1 MSLSFQEYNLEI
13 IAEKFVLETGEQKTD
28 KTVLVTFLDEKQ
40 QVKEERRYAF
50 ISRDF
55 FLDARNPGILDFC
68 YISPEVFSEVIQFLQ
83 NNPQTIKFSANNSF
97 WEHPECLD
105 FSGLTFNSDT
115 LSFTNSVFAA
125 KRIAFNKTAFRSQ
138 LVNFSDCNFF
148 SDLCDFSQ
156 SHFKS
161 EKIRFNNSLFSQGE
175 KRFRE
180 MQIEHA
186 SVEFRNVEF
195 TGGNISFSYTN
206 FGKGP
211 VSFKI
216 SRFGAGK
223 TDFSHA
229 IFGTLEN
236 SFEKADFNSGDLSFR
251 SAVFNDGKVN
261 FISCIF
267 GQGEK
272 SFVGTKF
279 GNGDV
284 LFKNSKFSGGKV
296 RFRMAEFGN
305 GQIDF
310 HFSEFEEGDFLF
322 DSVNIQNGDL
332 DFRAVNFGRGKVRF
346 KNLMVGDGNIIFENS
361 QLQGDFIISD
371 TVFGK
376 GEFNFEDAV
385 FDSADLI
392 VRNVDFGTGKV
403 SFKSGSFKSI
413 SLSSS
418 QLDNYFDLRVKFCGF
433 LDLSD
438 TVIKD
443 ILNIDSQEFSCNI
456 KKINLAG
463 MRLLGRIYLDW
474 RRLPVKQII
483 CRQNA
488 DYAVKAEQFRIL
500 KENYNVTGQY
510 DYEDEAYVQ
519 FKRAESKALLQ
530 SNLFEAPI
538 HIKIWAY
545 LKYGFKW
552 LIFDKMGKY
561 ATDPLR
567 VLLTM
572 AVTYLLFT
580 AAYLFV
586 AEFGNIHISSSLF
599 EEGDPRI
606 LSNIQKAFYH
616 SAITFLTIGYG
627 DYYPEGISRWISSF
641 EGFMGLFLMSYFTV
655 AFVRKVLR

>member
-1 MSLSFQEYNLEI
+1 MSLSFQEYKIEI
-13 IAEKFVLETGEQKTD
+13 IAEKYNLGDGEQQTKKTA
-28 KTVLVTFLDEKQ
+28 LITFWDTKE
-40 QVKEERRYAF
+40 QVKEERKYAF
-50 ISRDF
+50 ITLDF
-55 FLDARNPGILDFC
+55 FLNMQNPGKLDSC
-68 YISPEVFSEVIQFLQ
+68 YISPKLFPEL
-83 NNPQTIKFSANNSF
+83 IKYIKKNTKTVEFSAKNSF

-105 FSGLTFNSDT
+105 FSELTFAADT
-115 LSFTNSVFAA
+115 LSFSNSIFAA
-125 KRIAFNKTAFRSQ
+125 KRIAFNKSVFHSRE
-138 LVNFSDCNFF
+138 VNFSDCNFF

-156 SHFKS
+156 ASFRS
-161 EKIRFNNSLFSQGE
+161 EKLCFNNSLFSQGE
-175 KRFRE
+175 KRFCE
-180 MQIEHA
+180 MQIEDA

-195 TGGNISFSYTN
+195 TGGNLSFVATN
-206 FGKGP
+206 FGKGS

-216 SRFGAGK
+216 SRFGLGK

-236 SFEKADFNSGDLSFR
+236 SFEKADFGAGALSFR

-305 GQIDF
+305 GRIDF
-310 HFSEFEEGDFLF
+310 HFSEFEAGDFLF
-322 DSVNIQNGDL
+322 DSVNIQHGDL

-385 FDSADLI
+385 FNSADLI
-392 VRNVDFGTGKV
+392 IRNVDFGVGKV
-403 SFKSGSFKSI
+403 SFKNGSFNSI

-474 RRLPVKQII
+474 RRLPLQKII
-483 CRQNA
+483 NSQA
-488 DYAVKAEQFRIL
+488 TDYSVKAEQFRIL

-510 DYEDEAYVQ
+510 DYEDEAYVA

-530 SNLFEAPI
+530 SELVSSKPL
-538 HIKIWAY
+538 IKFRAY

-580 AAYLFV
+580 ASYLLI
-586 AEFGNIHISSSLF
+586 AEFGDIYIASSLF
-599 EEGDPRI
+599 EEGDPRM
-606 LSNIQKAFYH
+606 LSNLQKAFYH

-627 DYYPEGISRWISSF
+627 DYYPEGISRWISSI
-641 EGFMGLFLMSYFTV
+641 EGFTGLFLMSYFTV

>member
-1 MSLSFQEYNLEI
+1 MEI
-13 IAEKFVLETGEQKTD
+13 IAEKFDLGNGEQQTD
-28 KTVLVTFLDEKQ
+28 KTALVSFLDINRQ
-40 QVKEERRYAF
+40 IKEERKYAC
-50 ISRDF
+50 ISVDF
-55 FLDARNPGILDFC
+55 FLAMQNPGKLDAC
-68 YISPEVFSEVIQFLQ
+68 YISTEVFPEI
-83 NNPQTIKFSANNSF
+83 IKYIKRTENLAEFSAENSF
-97 WEHPECLD
+97 WQHSECLD
-105 FSGLTFNSDT
+105 FSELVFKTDS
-115 LSFTNSVFAA
+115 LSFSNSIFAA
-125 KRIAFNKTAFRSQ
+125 KRIAFIKTAFHSRD
-138 LVNFSDCNFF
+138 VNFSDCNFF

-156 SHFKS
+156 SRFKS

-195 TGGNISFSYTN
+195 TGGNISFSSTN

-216 SRFGAGK
+216 SRFGSGK

-229 IFGTLEN
+229 LFGALEN
-236 SFEKADFNSGDLSFR
+236 SFEKADFGSGDLSFR

-322 DSVNIQNGDL
+322 DSANIKNGDL

-361 QLQGDFIISD
+361 QLHGDFIISD

-376 GEFNFEDAV
+376 GEFNFEDAL

-392 VRNVDFGTGKV
+392 IRNVDFGAGKV
-403 SFKSGSFKSI
+403 SFKNGSFKSI

-418 QLDNYFDLRVKFCGF
+418 QLDNYFDLRVKSCGF

-443 ILNIDSQEFSCNI
+443 ILNIDSQEFSGNI
-456 KKINLAG
+456 KQINLAG
-463 MRLLGRIYLDW
+463 MRLLGRLYLDW
-474 RRLPVKQII
+474 RRLPLKQII
-483 CRQNA
+483 NSQST

-510 DYEDEAYVQ
+510 DYEDEAYVA
-519 FKRAESKALLQ
+519 FKRAESKSVLQ
-530 SNLFEAPI
+530 SELAGGKPL
-538 HIKIWAY
+538 IKLWAY

-572 AVTYLLFT
+572 ALTYLLFT
-580 AAYLFV
+580 ASYMLV
-586 AEFGNIHISSSLF
+586 AEFGDIHIVSSLF
-599 EEGDPRI
+599 EEGDPRM
-606 LSNIQKAFYH
+606 LSNLQKAFYH

-627 DYYPEGISRWISSF
+627 DYYPEGISRWISSL